1 MEDYL
6 WEEEVEAWGVWAP
19 LVLQPRL
26 LHLMLNQY
34 YYQDYYNQMLFVW
47 HRKCSWIHLPGS
59 LFNTCS
65 YFIQFV
71 VLLERA
77 ADRL

>member
-26 LHLMLNQY
+26 LHLMLNKY
-34 YYQDYYNQMLFVW
+34 YYQDYYNQMLLF
-47 HRKCSWIHLPGS
+47 GS
-59 LFNTCS
+59 GNVRESICLDHFSTLYS

-77 ADRL
+77 ADML